1 MLLKIFLK
9 DDVLRAV
16 GNFLEPID
24 AWKFMMLST
33 QTRNQRQNNILWAT
47 LCVRDYGDDVSA
59 KASSEEN
66 VVIDND
72 SGEHSLLESELESEN
87 GNDNDKYK
95 ISSSIRNE
103 IAYFSSYQEPGSLFQ
118 LLAHVALRL
127 KPGIQVNSLVIG
139 NESLF
144 SIIARLMPSS
154 CIRIPH
160 TPSFKSDRNI
170 IHAVLSGMGEGN
182 DIWFKSLS
190 SDFFRSNRLEP
201 RFHGWSGFLR
211 LRFALLNVLDEKY
224 YMMLYS
230 NRTNRIIASYGSNK
244 RVEWWKVSSDGMLTY
259 VCNFEDLKAS
269 IRLSNARHMEVE
281 LHFKAF
287 NWLIGIDYDR
297 KFYASTFRKYWP
309 RGRGI

>member
-127 KPGIQVNSLVIG
+127 KPGIQFCPEWEKEMTFGSKAYPVIFSGQTDLSRAFTVGQDSLDFD
-139 NESLF
+139 SLYSMYWMK
-144 SIIARLMPSS
+144 SII
-154 CIRIPH
+154 
-160 TPSFKSDRNI
+160 
-170 IHAVLSGMGEGN
+170 
-182 DIWFKSLS
+182 
-190 SDFFRSNRLEP
+190 
-201 RFHGWSGFLR
+201 
-211 LRFALLNVLDEKY
+211 
-224 YMMLYS
+224 
-230 NRTNRIIASYGSNK
+230 
-244 RVEWWKVSSDGMLTY
+244 
-259 VCNFEDLKAS
+259 
-269 IRLSNARHMEVE
+269 
-281 LHFKAF
+281 
-287 NWLIGIDYDR
+287 
-297 KFYASTFRKYWP
+297 
-309 RGRGI
+309 